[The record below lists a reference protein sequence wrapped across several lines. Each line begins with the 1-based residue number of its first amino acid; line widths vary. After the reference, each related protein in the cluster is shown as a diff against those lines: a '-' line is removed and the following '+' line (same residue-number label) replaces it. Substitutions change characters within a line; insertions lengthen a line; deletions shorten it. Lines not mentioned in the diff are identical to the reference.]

1 MFFTYLRRELRR
13 RMRQAIFIALGL
25 ALGVGLVITVT
36 AASAG
41 VKNAQGTVLHALYG
55 VGTDVTVTKTPKAG
69 SFTPGSFGFGF
80 RAGTGSRPVAGTKIN
95 NNTLSA
101 SPTLAAISSS
111 SVATVAGLHDVA
123 AAAGGLTLDNRT
135 ISGTVPAVNVNGGGF
150 GGGGGASG
158 SGGSGNGGQSFRAN
172 FTTSNFS
179 VAGVDIGRGE
189 LGPLSSGKLS
199 AGRTFSASD
208 TSANV
213 ALVDAS
219 YATQNKLKTGSTIAV
234 GNKSGQATNFKVV
247 GIVSEPAGDNPSDVY
262 IPLAVAQNL
271 ASLKNQVNTIYVAA
285 SSSSAISSVQSQISK
300 ALPGYTVTTSSDLAS
315 EVTGSLSSA
324 SSLANNL
331 GKWLALAVLIAAFL
345 LASLLT
351 MAAVSRRVR
360 EFGTLKALGWK
371 SRRIIGQVMGEAVT
385 LGLIGGAIG
394 IGLGLAG
401 AELVSKLSPKLSA
414 VVGQTTG
421 SATPG
426 GARQF
431 GFGGRRRRRRRRR
444 RSWRRGLR
452 RGRWGRRWRL
462 RRGFR
467 SRHLP
472 PPRGGQ
478 PHGGGAPVRRGERQR
493 DPARG
498 RAGRGGRHHRRHLR
512 RLAGRAAASCRRPG
526 QGRLRHRREDS
537 MYKLSGVTKNYAKG
551 REIVA
556 ALRGVDLV
564 IEDGEWLAIQGP
576 TGHGKS
582 TLLQILGGLDRPSAG
597 IVDFDGRDLGQLRE
611 AEVTRVRATS
621 IGFVFQT
628 FNLIPTLSAQENVEA
643 ALVPLHVSTAARQ
656 QRAAVALEAVGLG
669 DRLRHVPGELSGGQQ
684 QRVAIARAL
693 VKEPKVLLADEPT
706 GNLDEDTRDEI
717 IGLLEVMWRERGLTM
732 VLVTHDSTVARRA
745 QRIGVMKKG
754 LLSFRQPARDL
765 TAERLRPPDLAA
777 ADSVPADE

>member
-69 SFTPGSFGFGF
+69 SFSPGSFGFGF

-111 SVATVAGLHDVA
+111 SVATVAGLHNVA

-150 GGGGGASG
+150 GGRGGGSG
-158 SGGSGNGGQSFRAN
+158 SGGSENGGSGNGGQSFRAN

-189 LGPLSSGKLS
+189 LGPLSSGKLG

-219 YATQNKLKTGSTIAV
+219 YATQNKLKTGSAIAV
-234 GNKSGQATNFKVV
+234 GNKSGKATTFKVV

-271 ASLKNQVNTIYVAA
+271 AGLKNQVNTIYVAA
-285 SSSSAISSVQSQISK
+285 SSSSAIGAVSSEISK

-331 GKWLALAVLIAAFL
+331 GKWLALAVLVAAFL

-371 SRRIIGQVMGEAVT
+371 SRRIIGQAMGEAVA
-385 LGLIGGAIG
+385 LGIIGGVIG
-394 IGLGLAG
+394 VGLGFAG
-401 AELVSKLSPKLSA
+401 AELVSNMSPKLSA

-431 GFGGRRRRRRRRR
+431 GFGG
-444 RSWRRGLR
+444 
-452 RGRWGRRWRL
+452 
-462 RRGFR
+462 
-467 SRHLP
+467 
-472 PPRGGQ
+472 GGGGG
-478 PHGGGAPVRRGERQR
+478 GGGAGGGGFGGGGGGGGGGSGGGPG
-493 DPARG
+493 
-498 RAGRGGRHHRRHLR
+498 AGTF
-512 RLAGRAAASCRRPG
+512 RRPG
-526 QGRLRHRREDS
+526 
-537 MYKLSGVTKNYAKG
+537 
-551 REIVA
+551 
-556 ALRGVDLV
+556 
-564 IEDGEWLAIQGP
+564 
-576 TGHGKS
+576 
-582 TLLQILGGLDRPSAG
+582 SAG
-597 IVDFDGRDLGQLRE
+597 HTV
-611 AEVTRVRATS
+611 AVH
-621 IGFVFQT
+621 
-628 FNLIPTLSAQENVEA
+628 LSAAVSSNVILLA
-643 ALVPLHVSTAARQ
+643 VVLAVAGGIIAGIFGGW
-656 QRAAVALEAVGLG
+656 RAA
-669 DRLRHVPGELSGGQQ
+669 
-684 QRVAIARAL
+684 
-693 VKEPKVLLADEPT
+693 
-706 GNLDEDTRDEI
+706 
-717 IGLLEVMWRERGLTM
+717 
-732 VLVTHDSTVARRA
+732 
-745 QRIGVMKKG
+745 
-754 LLSFRQPARDL
+754 
-765 TAERLRPPDLAA
+765 RLRPAA
-777 ADSVPADE
+777 ALAKVG

>member
-41 VKNAQGTVLHALYG
+41 VKSAQGTVLHALYG

-69 SFTPGSFGFGF
+69 SFSPGSFGFGF

-95 NNTLSA
+95 NNTLAA

-111 SVATVAGLHDVA
+111 SVATVAGLHSVA

-150 GGGGGASG
+150 GSRGGGSG

-271 ASLKNQVNTIYVAA
+271 AGLKNQVNTIYVAA

-431 GFGGRRRRRRRRR
+431 GFGA
-444 RSWRRGLR
+444 
-452 RGRWGRRWRL
+452 
-462 RRGFR
+462 
-467 SRHLP
+467 
-472 PPRGGQ
+472 
-478 PHGGGAPVRRGERQR
+478 GGGAG
-493 DPARG
+493 
-498 RAGRGGRHHRRHLR
+498 AGGGG
-512 RLAGRAAASCRRPG
+512 AGGGGGGGGFGGGPGAGTFRRPG
-526 QGRLRHRREDS
+526 AASHTVAVH
-537 MYKLSGVTKNYAKG
+537 LSAAVSANVILLAVVLA
-551 REIVA
+551 VA
-556 ALRGVDLV
+556 
-564 IEDGEWLAIQGP
+564 
-576 TGHGKS
+576 
-582 TLLQILGGLDRPSAG
+582 GGIIAG
-597 IVDFDGRDLGQLRE
+597 IFGGW
-611 AEVTRVRATS
+611 
-621 IGFVFQT
+621 
-628 FNLIPTLSAQENVEA
+628 
-643 ALVPLHVSTAARQ
+643 
-656 QRAAVALEAVGLG
+656 RAA
-669 DRLRHVPGELSGGQQ
+669 
-684 QRVAIARAL
+684 
-693 VKEPKVLLADEPT
+693 
-706 GNLDEDTRDEI
+706 
-717 IGLLEVMWRERGLTM
+717 
-732 VLVTHDSTVARRA
+732 
-745 QRIGVMKKG
+745 
-754 LLSFRQPARDL
+754 
-765 TAERLRPPDLAA
+765 RLRPAA
-777 ADSVPADE
+777 ALAKVA